1 MNPLLITSLFF
12 ITNATS
18 TLYKKHY
25 LYSMAFILL
34 TLTSIMVHGHEYFF
48 RFPPTQDQ
56 TPPQGFAVEDF
67 LSYDQTPPQG
77 FVVEDWLSYNHCI
90 VIDKVAI
97 AAVVI
102 LGGLTFYKKCALLS
116 RFSCIYE
123 KITIVA
129 TFLFVILL
137 YCYGWYIQDYCF
149 SPDTNQANEYHML
162 MHLVGSLGHHLIA
175 LTI

>member
-1 MNPLLITSLFF
+1 
-12 ITNATS
+12 
-18 TLYKKHY
+18 
-25 LYSMAFILL
+25 
-34 TLTSIMVHGHEYFF
+34 MVHGHEYFF
-48 RFPPTQDQ
+48 RFPPTTTKCVSIENEKFPPTHDQ
-56 TPPQGFAVEDF
+56 TPSGFAVEDF

-77 FVVEDWLSYNHCI
+77 FAVEDWLSYNQCI
-90 VIDKVAI
+90 VIDKAAI